1 MLCHKIDNNVLT
13 NVNFF
18 QALISHLRAKVV
30 CVTAMIIINSH
41 LSTQFKYM
49 IFVYSF
55 TCLPVIGQLFDS
67 MIVYGIKGLQLPIW
81 NL

>member
-30 CVTAMIIINSH
+30 CVTAMINRKFTSFSAVQIYDIC
-41 LSTQFKYM
+41 
-49 IFVYSF
+49 IFIYVF
-55 TCLPVIGQLFDS
+55 TNDWAAF
-67 MIVYGIKGLQLPIW
+67 
-81 NL
+81 